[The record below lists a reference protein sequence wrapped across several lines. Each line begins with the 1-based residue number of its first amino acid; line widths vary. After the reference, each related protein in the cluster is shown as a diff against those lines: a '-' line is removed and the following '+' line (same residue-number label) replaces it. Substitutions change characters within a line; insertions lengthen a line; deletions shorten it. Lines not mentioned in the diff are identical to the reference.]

1 MTHPSSGSPV
11 DDTAHAHD
19 AEILSARWPTSHS
32 QQFEGNRLLQLAP
45 PAEYLRLTPHL
56 ETVRLTRRQVLYGP
70 NEPIRHVYF
79 PQTGVLSAI
88 SHLHA
93 DRAVEV
99 GTIGNEGMLG
109 LPVFLMSD
117 RAPLEALV
125 HVPGVAK
132 RVAASTFRELLSDCS
147 EFHMVLHRYTL
158 TFLTQVAQGAACNR
172 VHSITERCARWLLM
186 THDRMQA
193 DRFPLTQDLLAVM
206 LGARRPGVSIAA
218 ASLQEQGLIRY
229 TRGRIAITDRKGLEA
244 AACECYGIVRQHLDR
259 MLPPEE
265 GTAPT
270 PVAAS

>member
-1 MTHPSSGSPV
+1 MTHPSSGRPV

-19 AEILSARWPTSHS
+19 AEILSARWPTLHS
-32 QQFEGNRLLQLAP
+32 QDYEANRLLRLAP
-45 PAEYLRLTPHL
+45 AAEYERLAPHL
-56 ETVRLTRRQVLYGP
+56 ETVRLTRRQLLYGP
-70 NEPIRHVYF
+70 NEPIRYVYF

-88 SHLHA
+88 SHLHEN
-93 DRAVEV
+93 RAVEV

-117 RAPLEALV
+117 RAPLEAVV

-132 RVAASTFRELLSDCS
+132 RVSADTFRELLHDCS

-158 TFLTQVAQGAACNR
+158 AFLTQVAQSAACNR

-186 THDRMQA
+186 THDRMQT
-193 DRFPLTQDLLAVM
+193 DRFPLTQDLLAIM

-218 ASLQEQGLIRY
+218 AGLQSLGLIQY
-229 TRGRIAITDRKGLEA
+229 TRGRIAITDRKGLEN

-259 MLPPEE
+259 VLPPD
-265 GTAPT
+265 AQPAT
-270 PVAAS
+270 PPASS